1 MHRFIKKLLNNMNN
15 YEKIL
20 QYFNFEP
27 QEIDIN
33 LFLLNAAMVIVM
45 AIILELTYRRC
56 ANTLSNKSQFSYNF
70 VMLSLITMLI
80 ITLVGSSVALSLG
93 LVGALS
99 IVRYR
104 AAIKEP
110 EELTYLFLA
119 IAIGLGMGANQPV
132 VTIISFLI
140 LIAVIWVRYFI
151 KPANKLVAYNLVINM
166 TNPKDGDMEK
176 IVGIVNLRFSRAAL
190 RRFDQSNSVLDL
202 AFRVKVKNLDILTE
216 CKNEIL
222 KIENTSVSFVDIR

>member
-1 MHRFIKKLLNNMNN
+1 MNN

-27 QEIDIN
+27 QEVDIN

-80 ITLVGSSVALSLG
+80 ITLIGSSVALSLG

-99 IVRYR
+99 IVGYR

-119 IAIGLGMGANQPV
+119 IAMGLGMGANQPV

-151 KPANKLVAYNLVINM
+151 KPTNKLNAYNLVINIS
-166 TNPKDGDMEK
+166 NPKEGDMEK
-176 IVGIVNLRFSRAAL
+176 IVGIVNLRFNRAVL
-190 RRFDQSNSVLDL
+190 RRFDQNKNVLDL
-202 AFRVKVKNLDILTE
+202 AFRVKVKNLDLLTE

>member
-1 MHRFIKKLLNNMNN
+1 MNN
-15 YEKIL
+15 YENIL

-33 LFLLNAAMVIVM
+33 LFLINAAMTIVLS
-45 AIILELTYRRC
+45 IILELTYRRC
-56 ANTLSNKSQFSYNF
+56 ANSLSNKSQFSYNF
-70 VMLSLITMLI
+70 IMLSLTTMLI

-119 IAIGLGMGANQPV
+119 IATGLGMGANQPV
-132 VTIISFLI
+132 VTVIAFII
-140 LIAVIWVRYFI
+140 LIAVIWVRHFI
-151 KPANKLVAYNLVINM
+151 KPMNRLNAYNLVINM
-166 TNPKDGDMEK
+166 QKPANGDMEK
-176 IVGIVNLRFSRAAL
+176 IVGIVNLKFKRPVV
-190 RRFDQSNSVLDL
+190 RRFDQSKDNLDL
-202 AFRVKVKNLDILTE
+202 AFRVKVKDIDALTE

-222 KIENTSVSFVDIR
+222 KIDNTTVSFVDIR